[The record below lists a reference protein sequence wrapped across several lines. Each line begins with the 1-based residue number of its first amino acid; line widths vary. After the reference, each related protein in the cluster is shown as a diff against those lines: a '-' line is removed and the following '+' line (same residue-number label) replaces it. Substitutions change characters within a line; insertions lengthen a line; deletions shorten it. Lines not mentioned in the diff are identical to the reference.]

1 MTGIEQHRAQSNPL
15 AHLHHHQTIM
25 QTPEVTSSQLTTDR
39 LTTRDDETHDLRAG
53 TAQGPDRATTP
64 DPPPDQCRERRLSRE
79 SMIKIRSFQSRQPIG
94 DNKEASHEPTLKDLS
109 LTTNSSFDSPT
120 PSLPPESTSQA
131 SWRHESQASRSATTT
146 TTRIFNR
153 WLNKEVPY
161 TTMEFSDS
169 IRRPLTISSPNLA
182 TSKTRTITD
191 PASSSMAATS
201 RLNQSWDPA
210 TQPATS
216 PNLSSTGTPQIST
229 SSNNLTSQNLDVSL
243 LRRKYISPDRP
254 TSTSLGDSL
263 QNLSSHPRPPDVPP
277 RPSATHRLDSSPP
290 KRPLKAYN
298 SDSSLATSY
307 TEERKQILLKRHPEV
322 RASSRRADSSPRK
335 NPPAHPAPSASR
347 PQVKAPWPKQEP
359 PSQRCLN
366 RPPPKESPQP
376 RAALN
381 KTLAETLWGKQLG
394 ADENQ
399 TLCRNSLP
407 RQSPASGARSKS
419 LDEQLSEVEI
429 EIQDILA
436 QPLLSESNISSPS
449 LFDETPTISS
459 QSSSPQTTVQ
469 TLQ

>member
-1 MTGIEQHRAQSNPL
+1 MTGIEQHRALSNPL

-25 QTPEVTSSQLTTDR
+25 QTPEAINSSQLTMDR
-39 LTTRDDETHDLRAG
+39 LTTRDDETHDLRVD
-53 TAQGPDRATTP
+53 TARGPDRAATP
-64 DPPPDQCRERRLSRE
+64 DRPPDQCQGRRLSRE

-94 DNKEASHEPTLKDLS
+94 GSREAFLEPTPRDRS
-109 LTTNSSFDSPT
+109 PTTNSSFDSPT

-131 SWRHESQASRSATTT
+131 SWRHESQASRSATTS

-182 TSKTRTITD
+182 TNKTLTTMD
-191 PASSSMAATS
+191 PVSSSTAATS
-201 RLNQSWDPA
+201 RLNQTWDPP
-210 TQPATS
+210 TQPPSTS
-216 PNLSSTGTPQIST
+216 LNQSSTATPRIST
-229 SSNNLTSQNLDVSL
+229 SSSNLTSQNLDVSL
-243 LRRKYISPDRP
+243 LKKKYISQDRH

-263 QNLSSHPRPPDVPP
+263 QNLSSHPRPPVVPP
-277 RPSATHRLDSSPP
+277 RPSATHRLDNFPP

-307 TEERKQILLKRHPEV
+307 TEERKQILLKRHPE
-322 RASSRRADSSPRK
+322 APACSNDSSHKRS
-335 NPPAHPAPSASR
+335 PPARPAPPASR
-347 PQVKAPWPKQEP
+347 PQVKAPRPKEP
-359 PSQRCLN
+359 RSQWCLN
-366 RPPPKESPQP
+366 RPPLEASPQP
-376 RAALN
+376 KAALN

-399 TLCRNSLP
+399 TLCQNSLP

-419 LDEQLSEVEI
+419 LDDQLSEVEI

-469 TLQ
+469 TLH